1 MFMAGRKMN
10 ASEIREVVENKESFD
25 YHIRLYCS
33 KPIERM
39 LLEKICDV
47 MEKQNKNFKQAMISL
62 FAETFVNKNIDK
74 DGSNV
79 EWFGVKI

>member
-1 MFMAGRKMN
+1 
-10 ASEIREVVENKESFD
+10 
-25 YHIRLYCS
+25 
-33 KPIERM
+33 M

-79 EWFGVKI
+79 E